1 MLSPSL
7 GREEHIGDYSKSN
20 ICRRSKLPHLLYSL
34 FPTLGLRFVSMMM
47 FMVKGRT
54 ADAHALLV
62 SGTLSGQ
69 GFCALARP
77 LANQHSTTMPRV
89 AGCCEPLMA
98 GYIDHDE
105 AETFLAPLP
114 LFGARFSIPTQ
125 ETGTKG
131 CGIHG
136 ILIVWGPLWAST
148 LGFSLGSDGTP
159 ESCQP
164 ALLSPVPQGT
174 SKPLQLP
181 GLNDE

>member
-7 GREEHIGDYSKSN
+7 GREEDHIGDHSKSN
-20 ICRRSKLPHLLYSL
+20 IFRRSELPYLLDFLSL
-34 FPTLGLRFVSMMM
+34 PFGLRFVSMMM
-47 FMVKGRT
+47 SMVKGRT
-54 ADAHALLV
+54 ADAYALLV

-77 LANQHSTTMPRV
+77 LATQHSTTLPRV

-105 AETFLAPLP
+105 AETFLAPSLP
-114 LFGARFSIPTQ
+114 LFGARFSIPTR

-136 ILIVWGPLWAST
+136 ILIVWGSSLGLPLW
-148 LGFSLGSDGTP
+148 GSRLALM
-159 ESCQP
+159 E
-164 ALLSPVPQGT
+164 LLSAR
-174 SKPLQLP
+174 LALP
-181 GLNDE
+181 CPTRNLETAAAARLE

>member
-7 GREEHIGDYSKSN
+7 GREEDHIGDYSKSN
-20 ICRRSKLPHLLYSL
+20 IFRRSELPHLLYFLSL
-34 FPTLGLRFVSMMM
+34 PFGLRFVSMMM
-47 FMVKGRT
+47 SMVKGRT
-54 ADAHALLV
+54 ADAYALLV

-77 LANQHSTTMPRV
+77 LANQHSTTLPRV

-105 AETFLAPLP
+105 AETFLAPSLP
-114 LFGARFSIPTQ
+114 LFGARFSIPTR

-136 ILIVWGPLWAST
+136 ILIVWGPLRAST

-159 ESCQP
+159 VSPPCSPLSHKEPRNRCSCP
-164 ALLSPVPQGT
+164 A
-174 SKPLQLP
+174 
-181 GLNDE
+181 